1 MKKISA
7 ILLSAVLTLSL
18 LAGCGAA
25 APQSSAP
32 ASESG
37 SAAPSS
43 EAPKE
48 LTKIVVGASSV
59 PHAQILKVAQEVLK
73 DQGYDLVI
81 EEFTDYVQPN
91 LALEGKN
98 LDANYFQ
105 HKPYLDD
112 FNAEN
117 KTNLTSLAAIHY
129 EPLGLYPGKTKTVA
143 ELKDGAQVAVP
154 NDTTNE
160 ARALLLLE
168 AQGLIKV
175 NPKAGLKATIN
186 DITENPKKL
195 KVVEL
200 EAAQLARSLP
210 DVDLAVINGNYAIQ
224 AGLNASTDALA
235 KEEKDSLAA
244 TTFANILVVR
254 VGDENR
260 EDLKALA
267 AALQSE
273 KVKSYIEETYKG
285 AVVPVF

>member
-7 ILLSAVLTLSL
+7 ILLSVVLTLSL

-37 SAAPSS
+37 PAPSS
-43 EAPKE
+43 EAPQE
-48 LTKIVVGASSV
+48 LTKIVVGASPV
-59 PHAQILKVAQEVLK
+59 PHAEILKVAQEILK
-73 DQGYDLVI
+73 AQGYDLVI

-91 LALEGKN
+91 LALENKN

-117 KTNLTSLAAIHY
+117 KTNLASLAAIHY

-175 NPKAGLKATIN
+175 NPNAGLKATIN

-195 KVVEL
+195 KIVEL

-224 AGLNASTDALA
+224 AGLNAATDALA

-260 EDLKALA
+260 EDLKALV
-267 AALQSE
+267 AALQSD
-273 KVKSYIEETYKG
+273 KVKGFIEETYKG